1 MAPPSSEWLEIM
13 LGEIERKRAE
23 AVQALAEDQ
32 ARERERAGSRQSA
45 PGPSAPSAPVVPE
58 PAPISVRVSRS

>member
-1 MAPPSSEWLEIM
+1 MAPPSEWLEIM

-32 ARERERAGSRQSA
+32 ARERERASLRQSA
-45 PGPSAPSAPVVPE
+45 PGPSAPSAPDVPE
-58 PAPISVRVSRS
+58 PAPFSVRVSRS